1 MSPILVAAA
10 LAGCAC
16 AAMPAALARAGP
28 LGPITVRHAGS
39 PGLPLVQRHRLPLA
53 GASALA
59 GLTLVDWPWSWVVAA
74 TLFGVT
80 WRVAGQLEPA
90 SVRRQREQTRRELP
104 HVVHLLSLALSAGA
118 TVPMALRVVEEALPQ
133 STTELRAVR
142 GQLELGVAPAL
153 VWSEVARR
161 PALAPLGRALVRA
174 TKVGAAPSAA
184 LAQLALDLGEEA
196 RAQVEDRARAVGIK
210 AALPLGL
217 CLLPAFLL
225 IGIAPLVV
233 STLSALRW

>member
-1 MSPILVAAA
+1 
-10 LAGCAC
+10 
-16 AAMPAALARAGP
+16 
-28 LGPITVRHAGS
+28 
-39 PGLPLVQRHRLPLA
+39 VQRYRGPLA

-59 GLTLVDWPWSWVVAA
+59 GLTLVEGTWSWAVAA
-74 TLFGVT
+74 TLFGAT
-80 WRVAGQLEPA
+80 WHVAGRLEPV
-90 SVRRQREQTRRELP
+90 SVRRQRAQARRELP

-118 TVPMALRVVEEALPQ
+118 TVPMALRVVEEALPE

-142 GQLELGVAPAL
+142 GQLELGVEPGL

-161 PALAPLGRALVRA
+161 PELAPLGRALVRA
-174 TKVGAAPSAA
+174 AKVGAAPSAA
-184 LAQLALDLGEEA
+184 LAQLAHDLAEET

-233 STLSALRW
+233 STLTALRW